1 MLSIK
6 EQIDDRR
13 IEILIRLFEE
23 EEGRKATLA
32 EIYAIIA
39 DYYGE

>member
-32 EIYAIIA
+32 EIHAIIA